1 MAHSRSMKVKEVKC
15 EGLQTTVVQRAA
27 ESSFKSVLFAIIF
40 PLPLVSRSARN
51 IAFAPLG
58 S

>member
-1 MAHSRSMKVKEVKC
+1 MRKMKTADDADDDDDDANNDDDADKRKIKLYFSLSLVSR
-15 EGLQTTVVQRAA
+15 
-27 ESSFKSVLFAIIF
+27 FA
-40 PLPLVSRSARN
+40 LVSRSARN